1 MVLFCTKL
9 HKVTRQKW
17 PAIESE
23 WRRLKAGASVQ
34 EHVVLANISVCVWMH
49 VYCILHV
56 YTSEDDCRRL
66 LSRPHSGRTYRI
78 PIA

>member
-34 EHVVLANISVCVWMH
+34 EHVVLANISVCVDA
-49 VYCILHV
+49 CIL
-56 YTSEDDCRRL
+56 YTTCT
-66 LSRPHSGRTYRI
+66 HF
-78 PIA
+78 